1 MDFILWNQKV
11 VRAQYLLKYLILR
24 KWSEKKTNHFNL
36 PKFLIKTKISLEDLY
51 FEGATNDIDPLNK
64 QIFLWN
70 DMPKCLSF
78 FMDFKFTKVFMCFSK
93 SMRVFLFLK
102 IKFNLHANKLQI
114 FCENKCD
121 IYLLCS
127 LRNDM
132 TVKKFHWPINILTYF
147 ISRV

>member
-11 VRAQYLLKYLILR
+11 VRAQYLVKYLILR
-24 KWSEKKTNHFNL
+24 KWSEKNQPFQSSKIFDKNKDIAWGFILWSSNKRYWSTKQTN
-36 PKFLIKTKISLEDLY
+36 ISLKWHAQVPE
-51 FEGATNDIDPLNK
+51 FFHGF
-64 QIFLWN
+64 QIHE
-70 DMPKCLSF
+70 SF
-78 FMDFKFTKVFMCFSK
+78 YVFSK
-93 SMRVFLFLK
+93 SMRMFLFSK

-127 LRNDM
+127 LRYDM